1 MSDTT
6 DDVEFWGHQLLRK
19 SQSASIRTEMKEY
32 LSERELEDD
41 FKALRREASTG
52 IDLSEYIDE
61 GREDRL

>member
-19 SQSASIRTEMKEY
+19 SQSASIRAKMKEY

-41 FKALRREASTG
+41 FKTVRQEASTG
-52 IDLSEYIDE
+52 KDISEYVDE